1 MTTEKG
7 VWCPRLMAPSTF
19 ICLEA
24 PGVLPASS
32 GAEALVPPAALFA
45 GSPKTHETDHL
56 HRGSVTL
63 FRTPRVFFSNNF
75 RMKDFVPDGKFQ
87 YHPKK

>member
-1 MTTEKG
+1 
-7 VWCPRLMAPSTF
+7 MAPSTF

-32 GAEALVPPAALFA
+32 MPLGEGNGAEALAPPAALFA
-45 GSPKTHETDHL
+45 GSPKTHETNHL

-63 FRTPRVFFSNNF
+63 FRTPGVFFSNNF

-87 YHPKK
+87 YHPEK